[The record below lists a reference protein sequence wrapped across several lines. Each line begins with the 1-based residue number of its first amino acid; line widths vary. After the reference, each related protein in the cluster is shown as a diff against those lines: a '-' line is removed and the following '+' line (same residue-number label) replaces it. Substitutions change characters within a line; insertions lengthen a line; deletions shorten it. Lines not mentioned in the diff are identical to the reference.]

1 MDFVERQKPPPPFKA
16 RITSFVEIHQTREE
30 EGQITALNRRDA
42 SLDKASETP
51 EAEKILIP
59 ISDTVIIK
67 DLEKVV
73 FPHPYTLIGLL
84 EKWEPPQF
92 DEVVA
97 ALLPFHL
104 YAEQR
109 EGDVPGLIS
118 QLAQLFFMEPDTFL
132 ASFKGN
138 IPTEKIRKSWRA
150 IMTYGQKDADI
161 ERQIRFFETS
171 VLTTL
176 PSVDFALKSIHDL
189 YALHVLACSMN
200 TRMFLMLVP
209 SQAMARGNDANL
221 RNLPPMT
228 YCLPLGCDDAKY
240 SLYIAVVSMDT
251 FYIAR
256 PQVKEK
262 TLRPRRERQ
271 NGDSLLKTFETMDN
285 HMAVYYVYRAEGDEE
300 SQEATKIRAVLAES
314 NAMNAPEMRI
324 MTHGDVLELN
334 FNLPSF
340 NKDNDCL
347 LNAICDGV
355 CDEKEERVAD
365 DSQSQLMLM
374 CDDVFAVGGEAPQK
388 FLITRR
394 CTKGS
399 VPLKDMRHVRT
410 ETDLHAAMK
419 AAWNLFYSSTE
430 DSLLGVHA
438 LRTSSAHIAD
448 AQREM
453 LVIKPPSS
461 CFPLFLPSATV
472 AALSQ
477 FSKCPYAEMLCIR
490 SMIRFGIGMK
500 ERTCPRCRKVRR
512 SGEIIYPYRECA
524 TNELKWICT
533 PCLKL
538 LQKKQNTDGRSKSII
553 HNILPMFIAVPE
565 KQRVD
570 YLKRLLEC
578 YDKNIA
584 ALRNNPC
591 GYLTEMLPFID
602 RSFEGFQAI
611 RYTYYHFVESVA
623 RSQEEERKNLMCLKA
638 MMGIRT
644 MKDVQVH
651 FGDVEDLDEAKE
663 FPADFLSFSEYLEVQ
678 TDVSHSSSE
687 FGLIQHPERILADM
701 YYAAMKPFA
710 KEFNRNRQDMTTA
723 EFFMKLQQGKNLD
736 VILGFSDDVDI
747 TLPERYRYEVY
758 PIVSASHLSLSP
770 ITSISTDLV
779 IDNIWAF
786 DSSRILVLSH
796 EQPRS
801 DCRYCRTY
809 IHILHHG
816 NICLSKVNP
825 LWEFPEELA
834 ITDCV
839 FSGGQLGISYETV
852 SDALVELITI
862 SGSTVTTQPPIQ
874 VQAPTIAFGPEDC
887 LYFALKQDEGI
898 FVVSWKDPST
908 SLFDNLSDKDKLIG
922 TKSYLIA
929 VCNDGSIHTITTE
942 SGDHIEPLFPESL
955 SPDAVGCPIF
965 PYTLSQNN
973 GLMILPTPAIPFQ
986 SGEDR
991 VIVEF
996 HSSSATHEFVGCL
1009 GPSLATRHAVS
1020 RQLGMV
1026 QLPREDPNRS
1036 LWNVHL
1042 TIAELI
1048 PALVAYEHG
1057 NKVYCVRN
1065 DMTHFYATKCH
1076 SFLPAAIG
1084 AFYAR
1089 TVNAISLHHIED
1101 VILAHGLKVNII
1113 GFMALMD
1120 NDTVSSFIDTI
1131 FGTRFQCVDIPGIWV
1146 GMRVVDDT
1154 AHVIIY
1160 FKDMANHDKLQLM
1173 SLYRGANVIEL
1184 CTTKLIAS
1192 LNFVYVWQNESRSR
1206 NVLTARDRFPKLQ
1219 VSLFMPLGK
1228 TTINEEAVVDYKNT
1242 KKIAADVTKVPFR
1255 ESWNTSTFETP
1266 EDDENQD
1273 DVSVEFATNWNEIL
1287 HLEHCGPDS
1296 VYREPQSS
1304 MVGIGIVKQIIA
1316 TYITLLEF
1324 DDLAPFTVLR
1334 HCTLMFPDA

>member
-1 MDFVERQKPPPPFKA
+1 MDFVERQAPPPPFKA
-16 RITSFVEIHQTREE
+16 RITAFVEIHQPREE
-30 EGQITALNRRDA
+30 EGQITALNRHDTRLEKVDN
-42 SLDKASETP
+42 TP
-51 EAEKILIP
+51 EEETILIP
-59 ISDTVIIK
+59 ISDTTIIK

-92 DEVVA
+92 DEVAA

-109 EGDVPGLIS
+109 EGDAQGLIP
-118 QLAQLFFMEPDTFL
+118 QLAQLFFMEPETFL

-150 IMTYGQKDADI
+150 ILTYGQNDADI

-176 PSVDFALKSIHDL
+176 PTVDFALKSIHDL
-189 YALHVLACSMN
+189 HALHVLACSMN
-200 TRMFLMLVP
+200 TRMFLILVP
-209 SQAMARGNDANL
+209 SEAMARGNDTNL

-240 SLYIAVVSMDT
+240 SLFIAVASVDR

-262 TLRPRRERQ
+262 KLRRRQERQ
-271 NGDSLLKTFETMDN
+271 KGNSLLKTFETMDS
-285 HMAVYYVYRAEGDEE
+285 HMAVYYVYGEEGDGESEE
-300 SQEATKIRAVLAES
+300 AEEIRAVLAES
-314 NAMNAPEMRI
+314 NIMNAPEMRI
-324 MTHGDVLELN
+324 VNHDGVLELN

-355 CDEKEERVAD
+355 CDEKEEKVANN
-365 DSQSQLMLM
+365 SQSQLMLM

-394 CTKGS
+394 CTKES
-399 VPLKDMRHVRT
+399 RPLKGMRDVRT
-410 ETDLHAAMK
+410 ETDLHAVMK
-419 AAWNLFYSSTE
+419 AAWNLLYSGKEE
-430 DSLLGVHA
+430 DCLLGVHA
-438 LRTSSAHIAD
+438 LRASSAHISD
-448 AQREM
+448 SQREK
-453 LVIKPPSS
+453 LVIRPPSS
-461 CFPLFLPSATV
+461 CFPLFLPSAT
-472 AALSQ
+472 ASALSQ
-477 FSKCPYAEMLCIR
+477 FSKCPYAEMLCTR
-490 SMIRFGIGMK
+490 SIIRFGMGMK
-500 ERTCPRCRKVRR
+500 ERTCPRCHKVRKA
-512 SGEIIYPYRECA
+512 GAVIYPYREGVP
-524 TNELKWICT
+524 NEMKWVCT
-533 PCLKL
+533 PCLKA
-538 LQKKQNTDGRSKSII
+538 LQKKQSTHGRAKGII
-553 HNILPMFIAVPE
+553 HNLFPMFTAVPE
-565 KQRVD
+565 KQRFD
-570 YLKRLLEC
+570 YLKRLFDV
-578 YDKNIA
+578 YDKNIE
-584 ALRNNPC
+584 ALRKEPC
-591 GYLTEMLPFID
+591 GYLTDMIPFID
-602 RSFEGFQAI
+602 RAFEGFQAI
-611 RYTYYHFVESVA
+611 RYTYHQFIGGSTG
-623 RSQEEERKNLMCLKA
+623 SKEEEREQLMRLKA

-644 MKDVQVH
+644 LEDVQVH
-651 FGDVEDLDEAKE
+651 FGDVVDFGEVKE
-663 FPADFLSFSEYLEVQ
+663 WPVDFPSFSQYLEVQ
-678 TDVSHSSSE
+678 TDVRHSTSE
-687 FGLIQHPERILADM
+687 FGLIQHPEKVLADM

-710 KEFNRNRQDMTTA
+710 KEFNRSRLEMTIA
-723 EFFMKLQQGKNLD
+723 EFFIKLHQGKNLD
-736 VILGFSDDVDI
+736 VTLGFSDDVDI

-758 PIVSASHLSLSP
+758 PIVSASHSSLSP
-770 ITSISTDLV
+770 ITSISTELI

-786 DSSRILVLSH
+786 DSNRILVLGH
-796 EQPRS
+796 EKPRN

-809 IHILHHG
+809 IYILHHG
-816 NICLSKVNP
+816 NVCLSKVNP
-825 LWEFPEELA
+825 FWEFPEELA

-852 SDALVELITI
+852 SDAFVELMTI
-862 SGSTVTTQPPIQ
+862 SGSTVIRQRPIQ
-874 VQAPTIAFGPEDC
+874 GQAPTLAFGPDDC
-887 LYFALKQDEGI
+887 LYFALKQDDNI
-898 FVVSWKDPST
+898 FVVSWKDTST
-908 SLFDNLSDKDKLIG
+908 SLFDELSDKDKLIG

-929 VCNDGSIHTITTE
+929 VCNDGKIHTITTQ
-942 SGDHIEPLFPESL
+942 SDIEPLFPEDL
-955 SPDAVGCPIF
+955 SPDSVGCPIF
-965 PYTLSQNN
+965 PYTISQNN

-996 HSSSATHEFVGCL
+996 HGSSAAQEFVGCL

-1026 QLPREDPNRS
+1026 QPPLESPNRS

-1042 TIAELI
+1042 TIAELM
-1048 PALVAYEHG
+1048 PALVAYQHG

-1065 DMTHFYATKCH
+1065 DMTHFYATKSH

-1101 VILAHGLKVNII
+1101 VILAHDLKVNII

-1146 GMRVVDDT
+1146 GMRIVGDT

-1160 FKDMANHDKLQLM
+1160 FKDMPNHDKIQLM

-1228 TTINEEAVVDYKNT
+1228 ITINEEAVVDYKNT
-1242 KKIAADVTKVPFR
+1242 KQIAADVTKVPFR
-1255 ESWNTSTFETP
+1255 ESWNTATFEASE
-1266 EDDENQD
+1266 EDESQD
-1273 DVSVEFATNWNEIL
+1273 DVSAEFAANWREIL
-1287 HLEHCGPDS
+1287 HLEHCSSDS

-1334 HCTLMFPDA
+1334 HCTLMFPRA